1 MYKNSVVGDFLK
13 VALVTRPYGLQIGSV
28 TGSGSTSDGGGG
40 LKISAV
46 SGSGGTTANGSAQTE
61 TGDDVVEL
69 DGDSSQSDSE
79 GAKKDG
85 DSTKVTS
92 RVVFTLKS
100 PIF

>member
-1 MYKNSVVGDFLK
+1 M
-13 VALVTRPYGLQIGSV
+13 
-28 TGSGSTSDGGGG
+28 
-40 LKISAV
+40 
-46 SGSGGTTANGSAQTE
+46 SGSGGTANGSAQTE

-92 RVVFTLKS
+92 RVVFTLKLAS
-100 PIF
+100 SGPYGPLLARSGYVGEGALVLQKHSL